1 MIEQFWDDIIVYS
14 VEYTVLNSD
23 NTLKLYQ
30 KRLAIRGLIS
40 EKELE
45 NTVRKN
51 IKNIVEI
58 ISIDEIVDA
67 LCLKRIYSNNQI

>member
-14 VEYTVLNSD
+14 VEFTVLNSD

-30 KRLAIRGLIS
+30 KILAIRGLIS

-45 NTVRKN
+45 STIRKN

-58 ISIDEIVDA
+58 ISIDEMVDA
-67 LCLKRIYSNNQI
+67 LCLKKIYSNNQI